1 MKYYGFTCMY
11 SGNIMDSGKLIS
23 YDNII
28 QDFQTDCSK
37 TKLLMMLT
45 SAILLQPT
53 KGLKENYSLISQL

>member
-1 MKYYGFTCMY
+1 MY

-45 SAILLQPT
+45 SAILLQRT